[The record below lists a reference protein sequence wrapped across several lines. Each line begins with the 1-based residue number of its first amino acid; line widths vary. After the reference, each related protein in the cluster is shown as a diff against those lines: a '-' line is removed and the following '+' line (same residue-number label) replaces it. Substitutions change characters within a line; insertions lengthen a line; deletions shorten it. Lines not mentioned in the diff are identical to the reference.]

1 MTLTT
6 PTTFNTYNKQG
17 QELEDLVDGL
27 LKAHGK
33 PYRRNEVGADGD
45 LTAQHRGDFQIGRNL
60 YLECKNDRMFSQTGN
75 LYLEIAEIR
84 SADSPKDARTIQ
96 PIGVLKHA
104 SKAPTV
110 MIHQVGE
117 DDFIVYSARAVVSAM
132 MQGDRELRW
141 NEREDWKAGRS
152 DKTNVGML
160 WMKANSTSSKLL
172 YPVFKRTYA
181 EKLLQTVELAAYQE
195 RILEPWGTS
204 TIVDLAVAYGRK
216 DAWKAN
222 GWSRYGMLN
231 H

>member
-6 PTTFNTYNKQG
+6 PTDFNTYNKQG
-17 QELEDLVDGL
+17 LELEDLVDGL

-60 YLECKNDRMFSQTGN
+60 YLECKNDLMFSKTGN

-84 SADSPKDARTIQ
+84 NDDSPKDARTIQ

-132 MQGDRELRW
+132 MQGDSEFRW
-141 NEREDWKAGRS
+141 NEREDWKAGRN

-160 WMKANSTSSKLL
+160 WMNANRSSSKLL

-181 EKLLQTVELAAYQE
+181 EKLLQTVELASFQE
-195 RILEPWGTS
+195 KLLEPYGPTA
-204 TIVDLAVAYGRK
+204 IVDLAVSYNRK
-216 DAWKAN
+216 EVWKTN
-222 GWSRYGMLN
+222 GWSRYSLLN